1 MVNGNG
7 NGNGNLSAEELILDA
22 KQYAEEVLQQIK
34 NDSNLAEIQATD
46 GKGNRTRITTGLLG
60 TNARLSALDRSN
72 LRNSNFLFGNLVE
85 KLPEAMCDRFV
96 EYQTENPDLTQWINL
111 KLEEVKPYIHE
122 ALETSRE
129 QRGSALVIYPIESN
143 NNLTIFDPLDINRIK
158 DIDGYNVL
166 SSEEL
171 HANEWEN
178 DISSKNY
185 GNAKNWKAVESIISA
200 GDAVSRSTI
209 VRNRETYNIFDTS
222 RIIPFYSRKFSNRVK
237 RENNGWG
244 FSAIDRA
251 FFKLANFDQA
261 SDTIAASIQNFN
273 QTILFINDL
282 TARIAAGKREQVKE
296 HIRMVAMLQSVLGL
310 LALDANNERYELLSR
325 DYSNLDKML
334 EHLAQMAAGASDIPL
349 TLLLNRSSSGGATG
363 GGITNDSGKAIERDW
378 SKYVSARQSVDMV
391 PQIRRLIDIWHRC
404 QNNPTGGIPPEKYEL
419 KKPAIFQLTE
429 KEEADIKKTEAEIN
443 NIYLTQ
449 QVIEPLE
456 MAEALSENVPVAAK
470 IDLKRRLT
478 ELQSILNQRELENE

>member
-7 NGNGNLSAEELILDA
+7 NGSNDSIDEIVLDAKEQAKELLQQLILD
-22 KQYAEEVLQQIK
+22 
-34 NDSNLAEIQATD
+34 NNLAEIQATD

-60 TNARLSALDRSN
+60 TNAMLSTSDRSN

-96 EYQTENPDLTQWINL
+96 EYQCDNPELTEWINL

-143 NNLTIFDPLDINRIK
+143 SNLSIFDPLDINRIK

-171 HANEWEN
+171 HAYEWE
-178 DISSKNY
+178 DDVASKNY
-185 GNAKNWKAVESIISA
+185 GNIKNWKVVQSVINSTANIASTTRLVDKEWHNVF
-200 GDAVSRSTI
+200 DA
-209 VRNRETYNIFDTS
+209 S

-237 RENNGWG
+237 RDNNGWG

-273 QTILFINDL
+273 QTILFIKDL

-310 LALDANNERYELLSR
+310 LALDANNEKYELLSR
-325 DYSNLDKML
+325 DYSNIDKML

-363 GGITNDSGKAIERDW
+363 GGINNDNGKAIERDW
-378 SKYVSARQSVDMV
+378 SKYVSARQEVDMM
-391 PQIRRLIDIWHRC
+391 PQIRKLIDIWHRC
-404 QNNPTGGIPPEKYEL
+404 QNNPTGGVPPKSYEL

-429 KEEADIKKTEAEIN
+429 KEEAEINKTEAEIN
-443 NIYLTQ
+443 DIYLRH
-449 QVIEPLE
+449 QVIEALE
-456 MAEALSENVPVAAK
+456 MAEALHENVPVATK
-470 IDLKRRLT
+470 IDLKRRLN
-478 ELQSILNQRELENE
+478 ELRSILEQRELENE